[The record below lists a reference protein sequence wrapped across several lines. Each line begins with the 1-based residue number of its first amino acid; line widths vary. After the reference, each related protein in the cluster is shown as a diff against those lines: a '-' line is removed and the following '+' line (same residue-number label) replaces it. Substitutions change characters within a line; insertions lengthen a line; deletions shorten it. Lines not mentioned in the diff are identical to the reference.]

1 MLGVMQTVTSQDGTT
16 IAYERT
22 GTGPAVVLVGGAL
35 IDHTENAPLAAVLA
49 ADFTVYNYDRRGRGG
64 SGDTLP
70 YDRERELEDLAAVLE
85 VAGDDAHLYGVSS
98 GGALCLYA
106 AGLTT
111 GRIAAYEVPYN
122 ITDDQAKVWQVYT
135 DALDAALPGD
145 PGAAVEAFMR
155 LVGTP
160 EDDLAA
166 MRTSPYWP
174 GLEAVGHTLAYDAA
188 FLDDGRPPAEFA
200 AVTQQTLVLTG
211 VGSDPHMP
219 GVPVD
224 FFGTAA
230 DALTAV
236 LPNATRA
243 TIPGGAHAVDAE
255 ALAPVLTRFYL
266 S

>member
-1 MLGVMQTVTSQDGTT
+1 MLVAMQTLTSRDGTA
-16 IAYERT
+16 IAFERT

-35 IDHTENAPLAAVLA
+35 IDHTENAPLAAAL
-49 ADFTVYNYDRRGRGG
+49 ADFTVFNYDRRGRGG

-70 YDRERELEDLAAVLE
+70 YARERELEDLAAVLE
-85 VAGDDAHLYGVSS
+85 VAGADAHLYGVSS
-98 GGALCLYA
+98 GGALALHA

-111 GRIAAYEVPYN
+111 GRIAVYEVPYN
-122 ITDDQAKVWQVYT
+122 IADEQAAVWRVYT
-135 DALDAALPGD
+135 DALAEALPGD

-160 EDDLAA
+160 EHDLASL
-166 MRTSPYWP
+166 RTSPYWP

-188 FLDDGRPPAEFA
+188 FLDGGRPPAEFA
-200 AVTQQTLVLTG
+200 TVTHPTLVLTG
-211 VGSDPHMP
+211 VGNDPNMP

-236 LPNATRA
+236 LPNATRD
-243 TIPGGAHAVDAE
+243 TIPGGTHAVDPE

-266 S
+266 A

>member
-1 MLGVMQTVTSQDGTT
+1 MLDTMQTVTSRDGTT

-35 IDHTENAPLAAVLA
+35 IDHSENTPLAAVLA

-70 YDRERELEDLAAVLE
+70 YSRDRELEDLAAVLE
-85 VAGDDAHLYGVSS
+85 VAGSAHLYGVSS
-98 GGALCLYA
+98 GGALALHA

-111 GRIAAYEVPYN
+111 GRIAVYEVPYN
-122 ITDDQAKVWQVYT
+122 ITDEQATLWQGYT
-135 DALDAALPGD
+135 DALGAALPGD

-160 EDDLAA
+160 DDDLAA

-188 FLDDGRPPAEFA
+188 FLDGGRPPAEFA
-200 AVTQQTLVLTG
+200 TITRQTLVLTG

-219 GVPVD
+219 GVPID
-224 FFGTAA
+224 FFGTTA

-236 LPNATRA
+236 LPNATRE
-243 TIPGGAHAVDAE
+243 TIPGGTHEVDAT